1 MKCVDHICFVAQK
14 AHREFQRNQPK
25 PLPMVS
31 MQVPLIL
38 GTPLTPSL
46 APATCPP
53 SHGLL
58 RVVGVLLASAPGFH
72 HHDEDLVFMAKTV
85 ILCFS

>member
-1 MKCVDHICFVAQK
+1 MKCVDHICFVVQK

-38 GTPLTPSL
+38 GIPLSPSL
-46 APATCPP
+46 APATRPP
-53 SHGLL
+53 SHDLHEGCWCTSGLCT
-58 RVVGVLLASAPGFH
+58 GFH

-85 ILCFS
+85 ILCFG

>member
-1 MKCVDHICFVAQK
+1 MKCVDHICFVVQK

-38 GTPLTPSL
+38 GTPLSPSL

-53 SHGLL
+53 SHDLHEGCWCTSGLCTWI
-58 RVVGVLLASAPGFH
+58 SSP
-72 HHDEDLVFMAKTV
+72 
-85 ILCFS
+85 